1 MAYIDHRVPK
11 PLALCLMNL
20 YTTPPPFT
28 PFTQL
33 NKCGALLNGP
43 HFSPAPAA
51 APAAAAASDPDTKA
65 PQKLFKLPINLF
77 QSSRKQMTK
86 KGEWLKGARLIP
98 IMVVMWLYWTPYKSA
113 YIDHRVTKPP
123 SLCLKNLYT
132 TPSLYTTLTQLNK
145 CGALLNGPHFSPA
158 PAAPAASD
166 PDTKA
171 L

>member
-86 KGEWLKGARLIP
+86 KGGMAEGSETYCNYGCH
-98 IMVVMWLYWTPYKSA
+98 MVIL
-113 YIDHRVTKPP
+113 D
-123 SLCLKNLYT
+123 SL
-132 TPSLYTTLTQLNK
+132 
-145 CGALLNGPHFSPA
+145 
-158 PAAPAASD
+158 
-166 PDTKA
+166 
-171 L
+171 